1 MDNDNEEETEKL
13 CMIANK
19 IPQEE
24 MAMYF
29 LINKLSVNDTDKELL
44 FK

>member
-29 LINKLSVNDTDKELL
+29 SYK
-44 FK
+44 